1 MSNQNFEPV
10 LDFHTHIFPPQ
21 VAAKAVASIGDFY
34 ELPMLAR
41 GKSGGTAS
49 GLLAA
54 IKAAGISHCVIFST
68 ATRIE
73 QVDSINQFM
82 LECQQA
88 EPIFTAFGTLHPSMP
103 DADVIKEI
111 NRIEKTG
118 LHGIKLHPDFQ
129 RVAADSH
136 FVIHA
141 TRLMAGRLPLL
152 IHAGDPRK
160 DYSRPARIRA
170 LALACPETTIIA
182 AHLGGWSQ
190 WQEAA
195 DLLSGIPNL
204 YVDTS
209 SSLALLS
216 NAEAVGL
223 IRRFNMQ
230 HVVFGSDYPMW
241 QPDEELK
248 RFHELPLTAQ
258 EKRAILWENGCKL
271 LGMDV
276 SSN

>member
-1 MSNQNFEPV
+1 M
-10 LDFHTHIFPPQ
+10 
-21 VAAKAVASIGDFY
+21 
-34 ELPMLAR
+34 
-41 GKSGGTAS
+41 
-49 GLLAA
+49 
-54 IKAAGISHCVIFST
+54 
-68 ATRIE
+68 
-73 QVDSINQFM
+73 
-82 LECQQA
+82 
-88 EPIFTAFGTLHPSMP
+88 
-103 DADVIKEI
+103 
-111 NRIEKTG
+111 
-118 LHGIKLHPDFQ
+118 
-129 RVAADSH
+129 
-136 FVIHA
+136 
-141 TRLMAGRLPLL
+141 
-152 IHAGDPRK
+152 
-160 DYSRPARIRA
+160 
-170 LALACPETTIIA
+170 
-182 AHLGGWSQ
+182 
-190 WQEAA
+190 
-195 DLLSGIPNL
+195 SGIPNL